1 MAQQVRYNRT
11 RRTPQTLLE
20 NAYKSLGEEKAEK
33 MGLVKYGSRG
43 FNFQYM
49 KTMEVSKGN
58 VVVMNID
65 VCTNPS
71 FNGSRHYGGLT
82 GNAGINL
89 QGQLTLQ
96 STIPAIVIA
105 DFKDDPAQNAAVQE
119 AFGSFCLRKEKMVE
133 KLEVNQAN
141 VYLFQVASTEN
152 GVGKSLML
160 IEAAGTCGRDIE
172 GNEFYWSILENPKA
186 IPEAPKVAKEEAP
199 KAPKAS
205 KSKKATNRTPQTRPV
220 PTTSSSEEP
229 ELHAET
235 EQELATVS

>member
-11 RRTPQTLLE
+11 RRTPGQLLE
-20 NAYKSLGEEKAEK
+20 NAYSSLGKETAEK
-33 MGLVKYGSRG
+33 MGLIKYGSHA

-49 KTMEVSKGN
+49 KTMVVSKGN
-58 VVVMNID
+58 VIVMDLD
-65 VCTNPS
+65 VHTNTS
-71 FNGSRHYGGLT
+71 TDELRHYGGLT

-105 DFKDDPAQNAAVQE
+105 DFKDDNAHNAVVQE
-119 AFGSFCLRKEKMVE
+119 AFGLFCIDKKGMVG
-133 KLEVNQAN
+133 KCEVNPAE

-160 IEAAGTCGRDIE
+160 IEASGTFGDDTE
-172 GNEFYWSILENPKA
+172 GNAFYWSIIQHPKA
-186 IPEAPKVAKEEAP
+186 SPEASKVAKETE
-199 KAPKAS
+199 KAPT
-205 KSKKATNRTPQTRPV
+205 SKKPTNRTTQNRPT
-220 PTTSSSEEP
+220 PSSSEEH

-235 EQELATVS
+235 EKELATVS

>member
-11 RRTPQTLLE
+11 PRRTPMRLLE
-20 NAYKSLGEEKAEK
+20 NAYSTLGEEKAGK
-33 MGLVKYGSRG
+33 MGLIRHGFQA

-58 VVVMNID
+58 VIVMDLD

-71 FNGSRHYGGLT
+71 TNGLRHYGGLT

-105 DFKDDPAQNAAVQE
+105 DFKDDYAQNADVQE
-119 AFGSFCLRKEKMVE
+119 GFGSFCSGREGMVE
-133 KLEVNQAN
+133 KLEVNQAS

-152 GVGKSLML
+152 GVGKSIVL
-160 IEAAGTCGRDIE
+160 IEAAGTFGRDTE
-172 GNEFYWSILENPKA
+172 GNAVYWSIMDY
-186 IPEAPKVAKEEAP
+186 
-199 KAPKAS
+199 PKAS
-205 KSKKATNRTPQTRPV
+205 PEASKVAEETAKPTKSKSTGRPPRNRSAQ
-220 PTTSSSEEP
+220 TSSSEEH
-229 ELHAET
+229 ELSAET
-235 EQELATVS
+235 EKELATVT

>member
-11 RRTPQTLLE
+11 RRTPGQLLE
-20 NAYKSLGEEKAEK
+20 NAYSSLGKETAEK
-33 MGLVKYGSRG
+33 MGLIKYGSHT

-58 VVVMNID
+58 VIVMDLD
-65 VCTNPS
+65 VRTNTS
-71 FNGSRHYGGLT
+71 TDGLRHFGGLT

-105 DFKDDPAQNAAVQE
+105 DFKDDNAHNAVVQE
-119 AFGSFCLRKEKMVE
+119 AFGLFCIDKEGMLGKC
-133 KLEVNQAN
+133 EVNQAE

-152 GVGKSLML
+152 GVGRSIVL
-160 IEAAGTCGRDIE
+160 IEAAGTF
-172 GNEFYWSILENPKA
+172 GNDTDGNPFYWSIIQHPKA
-186 IPEAPKVAKEEAP
+186 SPEASKVAKETA
-199 KAPKAS
+199 KAPK
-205 KSKKATNRTPQTRPV
+205 SKKPSNRTPQSRPV
-220 PTTSSSEEP
+220 PTTSSSEEH

-235 EQELATVS
+235 EKELATVS